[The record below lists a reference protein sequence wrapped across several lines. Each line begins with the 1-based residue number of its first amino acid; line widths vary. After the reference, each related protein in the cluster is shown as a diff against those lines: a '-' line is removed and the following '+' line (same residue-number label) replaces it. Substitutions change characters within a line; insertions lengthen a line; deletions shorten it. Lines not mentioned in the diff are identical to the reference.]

1 MKILRPQII
10 SSRSGSYRTGRW
22 TAHWRPTRHDRPP
35 LNQSPID
42 TWGLLTSVTDGCSLF
57 CFNIYQTLQP
67 LRFVLETRGPRQSA
81 SEPSNA
87 APKTSILYGLL
98 CTVPRRKDG
107 CCLQTI
113 PSPLIHHAIRL
124 LILWTLSAGAH
135 PTLSSDGSLS
145 EPPTRQLCVW
155 LHHRYE
161 TCCNIRNLVS
171 NPCSVD
177 TEYLLNSYATMHA
190 ACPESRWPEK

>member
-1 MKILRPQII
+1 MCSVSGSHVMKILRPQII

-42 TWGLLTSVTDGCSLF
+42 RWGFLTSVTDGCSLF
-57 CFNIYQTLQP
+57 CFNIYQTLQA

-113 PSPLIHHAIRL
+113 PSPLIHL
-124 LILWTLSAGAH
+124 LFFGRYRR
-135 PTLSSDGSLS
+135 
-145 EPPTRQLCVW
+145 EPTRPSARMAAYQSL
-155 LHHRYE
+155 R
-161 TCCNIRNLVS
+161 LV
-171 NPCSVD
+171 NFVRGCIID
-177 TEYLLNSYATMHA
+177 MRHA
-190 ACPESRWPEK
+190 ATSATLFRIPAP